1 MSTYNFKYN
10 VGDKIQLNKV
20 KGLCYGDY
28 WDSSLTLN
36 GVYEIV
42 GREECEEPL
51 NNNKATYNI
60 SFTLPNGEID
70 TWWVGECDIKPIVRQ
85 LTFVFRD

>member
-10 VGDKIQLNKV
+10 IGDKIQLNKV
-20 KGLCYGDY
+20 EGLRYGDY
-28 WDSSLTLN
+28 WNSSLTLTD
-36 GVYEIV
+36 VYEIV
-42 GREECEEPL
+42 ERDKCSVYP
-51 NNNKATYNI
+51 NNKAAYII